1 MWMIFFAFAGVV
13 CGMAAVMGFAHA

>member
-1 MWMIFFAFAGVV
+1 MWMIFFAFAGVI